1 VVRQQHERMTCE
13 FVRRPEVPEDLK
25 KLL

>member
-1 VVRQQHERMTCE
+1 VRQQHDRMIYE
-13 FVRRPEVPEDLK
+13 YVARPEVPEDLK